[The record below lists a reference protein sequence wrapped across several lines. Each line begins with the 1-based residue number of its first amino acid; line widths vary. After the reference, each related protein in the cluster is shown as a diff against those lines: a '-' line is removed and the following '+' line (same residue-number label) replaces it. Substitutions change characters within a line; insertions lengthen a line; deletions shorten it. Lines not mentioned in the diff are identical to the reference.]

1 MKWDKE
7 IDKYNRLQELRN
19 YYEERI
25 AENMNYWEKG
35 AYVQQLMKDYQ
46 RAVMDYNETVE
57 FHEYIPKL
65 SKFDTLVFKG
75 KMTDVYTDDL
85 DYYIM
90 CDRY

>member
-35 AYVQQLMKDYQ
+35 AYVQQLMKDYH
-46 RAVMDYNETVE
+46 Y
-57 FHEYIPKL
+57 
-65 SKFDTLVFKG
+65 S
-75 KMTDVYTDDL
+75 
-85 DYYIM
+85 IM
-90 CDRY
+90 YLLE